1 MSNVYIENSTLVVP
15 SLFFDGFAWILI
27 INWLIIDSRGFTKH
41 RISMHWQRRRLWR
54 FWHYK
59 AKFVP
64 NAFFGNL
71 SPQNFHPRQISLW
84 QHDGLAIL
92 FCYRFNRGS
101 GEKLSQKTRQ
111 DWNWDDEGQFEV
123 KVYKNHQIIVLENH
137 QKSLKFRAKNPMKS
151 NFLWCQNKKSYS

>member
-92 FCYRFNRGS
+92 FCCRFNRGS
-101 GEKLSQKTRQ
+101 GE
-111 DWNWDDEGQFEV
+111 N
-123 KVYKNHQIIVLENH
+123 
-137 QKSLKFRAKNPMKS
+137 SLKRPDKTEIEITFFSAKMMRVNLRSKM
-151 NFLWCQNKKSYS
+151 F

>member
-92 FCYRFNRGS
+92 FCCRFNRGS
-101 GEKLSQKTRQ
+101 GE
-111 DWNWDDEGQFEV
+111 N
-123 KVYKNHQIIVLENH
+123 
-137 QKSLKFRAKNPMKS
+137 SLKRPDKTEIEISFSRQRWWGS
-151 NFLWCQNKKSYS
+151 IWGQRCFKKSPNNSAWKSPEKSWFSCQR

>member
-1 MSNVYIENSTLVVP
+1 MSNVYIENSTLVLP

-27 INWLIIDSRGFTKH
+27 INWLIRDSRALAPDF
-41 RISMHWQRRRLWR
+41 
-54 FWHYK
+54 
-59 AKFVP
+59 
-64 NAFFGNL
+64 NALTETTPLTVLTLQSKVRSLFFEGNL

-92 FCYRFNRGS
+92 FCCRFNRGS

-137 QKSLKFRAKNPMKS
+137 QKNLEFRAKKS
-151 NFLWCQNKKSYS
+151 DKK